1 MCRIIYPKTFEEY
14 ARNNEWE
21 EELLNDE
28 YAPYCKEF
36 YERAAKIINSI
47 YPFYPEDLDKLGGPK
62 MAADLTY
69 CFNASIST
77 GCMEEEGHKELL
89 KFLDDIEKLDEDIYM
104 HLGFIFDEFVH
115 LYSIYLK
122 GEF

>member
-14 ARNNEWE
+14 AKKNDWKEEW
-21 EELLNDE
+21 LNDE
-28 YAPYCKEF
+28 YAPYCKDF
-36 YERAAKIINSI
+36 YERAAKIINNI
-47 YPFYPEDLDKLGGPK
+47 YPFYQDDLEKLGGPK

-89 KFLDDIEKLDEDIYM
+89 KFLDDIEELEEDIYM
-104 HLGFIFDEFVH
+104 HLGFIIDEFVE